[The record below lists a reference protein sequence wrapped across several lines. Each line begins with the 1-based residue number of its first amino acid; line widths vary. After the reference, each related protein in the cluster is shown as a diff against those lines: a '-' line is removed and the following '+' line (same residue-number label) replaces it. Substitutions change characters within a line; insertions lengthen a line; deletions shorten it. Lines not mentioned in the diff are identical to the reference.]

1 MACRTH
7 DLRLSHRL
15 AVCFAG
21 AALVCLTA
29 ARAGPPAATTNGTGG
44 EARGATPVA
53 KSTESFRDSA
63 HSDRALKRY
72 ASLWGVDR
80 MQVRQTS
87 SGQLIRFSYRV
98 VDATKAKVLDAKQA
112 TPYLIDATSR
122 VMLQVPVMDKIGQ
135 LRQTSEPQN
144 GQEYWMV
151 FSNKG
156 GHVKPGDRVAI
167 VIGSFHVE
175 GLAVL

>member
-1 MACRTH
+1 MARRTNE
-7 DLRLSHRL
+7 LQLLHRL
-15 AVCFAG
+15 AVLLAG
-21 AALVCLTA
+21 GAVVCLA
-29 ARAGPPAATTNGTGG
+29 N
-44 EARGATPVA
+44 
-53 KSTESFRDSA
+53 STESYRDSA
-63 HSDRALKRY
+63 HSDRAVRLY
-72 ASLWGVDR
+72 ASRWGIDR

-98 VDATKAKVLDAKQA
+98 VDAQKAKVLDAKQA
-112 TPYLIDATSR
+112 TPYLIDGTTK

-135 LRQTSEPQN
+135 LRQTADPQN

-156 GHVKPGDRVAI
+156 GHVKPGDRVDI
-167 VIGSFHVE
+167 VIGPFHVE

>member
-1 MACRTH
+1 MAFRT
-7 DLRLSHRL
+7 LEFRLPRRL
-15 AVCFAG
+15 AACLAG
-21 AALVCLTA
+21 VALVCLTV
-29 ARAGPPAATTNGTGG
+29 
-44 EARGATPVA
+44 ARGATPVA
-53 KSTESFRDSA
+53 RSAESYRDSA
-63 HSDRALKRY
+63 HSDRALRLY

-98 VDATKAKVLDAKQA
+98 VDAKKAKVLDAKQA
-112 TPYLIDATSR
+112 TPYLIDGTSR